1 MDVLQAIKQR
11 KAIRRYKNKP
21 VPVDLIEK
29 IIDAGI
35 WGPSVPS
42 FLRIQPWMF
51 FVIRDKNKILK
62 IVDILLK
69 KSNISSIS
77 ISVLLKSA
85 CRIISQS
92 PVIILVYKT
101 DEFKKVEEKFSLV
114 YKSYK
119 NIIKYAELSS
129 VSAAIQ
135 NMILEAEN
143 VGLGTCWLDTPLFCE
158 KKINALVGS
167 KKKLIAVLT
176 LGYADEPGNRSPRK
190 EKSESVVYLNEE

>member
-11 KAIRRYKNKP
+11 KAIRRYKNKS
-21 VPVDLIEK
+21 VPVDLIERV
-29 IIDAGI
+29 IDAGV

-42 FLRIQPWMF
+42 FLRIQPWKF
-51 FVIRDKNKILK
+51 FVICDRGKIKK
-62 IVDILLK
+62 ISDVLLK
-69 KSNISSIS
+69 KSNVSSIS

-85 CRIISQS
+85 SKIIEQS
-92 PVIILVYKT
+92 PVLVLVYKT

-119 NIIKYAELSS
+119 NIIKSAELSS
-129 VSAAIQ
+129 ISAAIQ

-158 KKINALVGS
+158 KKINLLVGS
-167 KKKLIAVLT
+167 KNKLIAVLT
-176 LGYADEPGNRSPRK
+176 LGYADEAGNRSPRK
-190 EKSESVVYLNEE
+190 EKSESVVYINEE